1 MQIIP
6 AILTDSV
13 QELDDLLRQLRD
25 GKKYSRV
32 QIDFVDGQFAA
43 NKTVKPAECDLIPY
57 LPLKFDAHLMV
68 AGDNALFW
76 GKTAEAVGFDRVIMQ
91 VEKTEEWKGFD
102 CLALDLQTGVEV
114 IEQFLGDVRLIL
126 LMAVP
131 AGQGGREFNSLVM
144 DKVRKLVETR
154 AAKGYE
160 YRICVDGGV
169 GQEQVETL
177 GKMGVDE
184 VAVGA
189 KRVLEW
195 K

>member
-1 MQIIP
+1 MEIIP
-6 AILTDSV
+6 AVLTNDATKLNS
-13 QELDDLLRQLRD
+13 LLRQIRD
-25 GKKYSRV
+25 SKKYSRA
-32 QIDFVDGQFAA
+32 QIDFVDGSFAK
-43 NKTVKPAECDLIPY
+43 NLTIKPTECDLIPY

-76 GKTAEAVGFDRVIMQ
+76 GKTAEAVGFDRVIIQ
-91 VEKTEEWKGFD
+91 IEKTEEWKGFN
-102 CLALDLQTGVEV
+102 CLALDLQTGVET
-114 IEQFLGDVRLIL
+114 IEPFLGDLRLIL

-131 AGQGGREFNSLVM
+131 AGRGGSEFNGLVM

-169 GQEQVETL
+169 EQEHVEML
-177 GKMGVDE
+177 AKMGVDE

-189 KRVLEW
+189 ERVLAW
-195 K
+195 